1 MAWWRHQMET
11 FSVSLAICAGNSP
24 VPGEFPTQRPVTRSF
39 DVYFDL
45 HPNERLSKQ
54 SWGWW
59 YETLSWSLWRHCN
72 DGVIHKCIRPLSS
85 ICIMKILCTWKKC
98 LQVDTIILAFTK
110 RVRCLIYN
118 ERICVLL
125 KKGVF
130 YWTSKSAI
138 SVEKRVFFY
147 IQNQGNGSGFQTWV
161 RACVYALVGSGGAG
175 HRAQVLRPTQRT
187 HDLTIT
193 SLGHQNGVA
202 TLVWRN
208 NDVIIAWCVLQTSR
222 RFGLCLVTHSKLSKN
237 AVFKL
242 TKWS

>member
-11 FSVSLAICAGNSP
+11 FSASLAICAGNSP

-72 DGVIHKCIRPLSS
+72 DGVIHKCIRPLSI

-98 LQVDTIILAFTK
+98 LQEDTIILAFTK

-138 SVEKRVFFY
+138 SVEK
-147 IQNQGNGSGFQTWV
+147 
-161 RACVYALVGSGGAG
+161 
-175 HRAQVLRPTQRT
+175 QVLFFLHPKSGKWEWFSN
-187 HDLTIT
+187 LGT
-193 SLGHQNGVA
+193 SM
-202 TLVWRN
+202 
-208 NDVIIAWCVLQTSR
+208 CV
-222 RFGLCLVTHSKLSKN
+222 RFGRERRGRAPSTSFKANPADTWPNNNVVRTSKRRRNVGL
-237 AVFKL
+237 A
-242 TKWS
+242 